1 MSYLTASYG
10 SLEKEAEARYGP
22 PLYMTDQKCFHF
34 WEGLYLA
41 AHEPLQKDLGVEEF
55 FNFILP
61 DIESERVAVR
71 IRRRLK
77 LIVAFWKQA
86 ELF

>member
-22 PLYMTDQKCFHF
+22 PLYMT
-34 WEGLYLA
+34 

-77 LIVAFWKQA
+77 LIVAF
-86 ELF
+86 